1 MIKYYDQITQIV
13 ATLKQISEVK
23 SSLDDFQKTFE
34 FISIQIPIKRG
45 NTQPSSQLILDNKK
59 VEDGA
64 IPILITRDSGFLSN
78 IGVKKLSTSIS
89 SNNKSVEITLLLE
102 KAPINDTF
110 VDVQLLVFW
119 NLNAP
124 KKLKYNEP

>member
-64 IPILITRDSGFLSN
+64 IPILITRDFGFLSN